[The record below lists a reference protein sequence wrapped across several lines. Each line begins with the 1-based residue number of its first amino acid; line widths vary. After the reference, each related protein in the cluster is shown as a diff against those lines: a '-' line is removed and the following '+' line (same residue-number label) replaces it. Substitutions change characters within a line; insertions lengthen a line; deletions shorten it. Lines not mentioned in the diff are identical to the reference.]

1 MQFKELVAVLN
12 NKTYKYCIRKK
23 GGAGY
28 MKAKLFFITPD
39 LLEGKVIFIT
49 PDLLERKVKLVDVKR
64 AFTNELFITM
74 ED

>member
-12 NKTYKYCIRKK
+12 NKTYINIVSEK
-23 GGAGY
+23 GDWLY
-28 MKAKLFFITPD
+28 
-39 LLEGKVIFIT
+39 EGKVIFIT

-64 AFTNELFITM
+64 AFTNEFYIVT